1 MKQQTSMGLS
11 EWLMLILLSVL
22 WGGSF
27 FFMKVSLAELPTL
40 TIVFCRVAFAAIA
53 LGLILKI
60 IGLSLPVGFK
70 LWHAFFI
77 MGLINN
83 LLPFSLLVWGM
94 TEISSGLASIL
105 NATTPVFTILV
116 AHFMTSD
123 ERVSVNKII
132 GVLLGLV
139 GVAVLIGVDALSGFD
154 QSILAMLACLGASLS
169 YGLAATF
176 GRRFKSM
183 NVKPVSVAFGQVTA
197 SSLLL
202 LPVAL
207 FVDNPWTLAVPSLY
221 TWSSLLALG
230 VLSTALA
237 YVLYFQI
244 LSRAGATNIALV
256 TLLVPVSAI
265 FLGWLI
271 LKETLSMN
279 HMIGMSLIA
288 LGLLAIDG
296 RMLPGKRAAIDS

>member
-1 MKQQTSMGLS
+1 MTQQPSMGPV

-40 TIVFCRVAFAAIA
+40 TIVFSRVAFAAIT
-53 LGLILKI
+53 LGLVLKLM
-60 IGLSLPVGFK
+60 GQLLPRGFE
-70 LWHAFFI
+70 LWRAFFI

-94 TEISSGLASIL
+94 TELSSGLASIL
-105 NATTPVFTILV
+105 NATTPVFAILV
-116 AHFMTSD
+116 AHFATSD
-123 ERVSVNKII
+123 ERISTNKIV
-132 GVLLGLV
+132 GVILGLV
-139 GVAVLIGVDALSGFD
+139 GVAVLIGVDAVSGVS
-154 QSILAMLACLGASLS
+154 QSLLAMLACLGASLS
-169 YGLAATF
+169 YGLAATY
-176 GRRFKSM
+176 GRKFKAM
-183 NVKPVSVAFGQVTA
+183 QVKPVSVAFGQVTA

-207 FVDNPWTLAVPSLY
+207 VIDSPWILAIPSLY
-221 TWSSLLALG
+221 TWSSLIALG

-271 LKETLSMN
+271 LNETLELN
-279 HMIGMSLIA
+279 HIVGMSLIA

-296 RMLPGKRAAIDS
+296 RIIKRRNIAVS

>member
-1 MKQQTSMGLS
+1 MTLQKSMGLT

-40 TIVFCRVAFAAIA
+40 TIVFSRVALAACT
-53 LGLILKI
+53 LGLLLKI
-60 IGLSLPVGFK
+60 IGQPLPGGLK
-70 LWHAFFI
+70 LWRAFFL
-77 MGLINN
+77 MGFINN
-83 LLPFSLLVWGM
+83 LVPFSLLVWGM
-94 TEISSGLASIL
+94 TQISSGLASIL

-116 AHFMTSD
+116 AHFLTSD
-123 ERVSVNKII
+123 ERISFNKII
-132 GVLLGLV
+132 GVLLGLA
-139 GVAVLIGVDALSGFD
+139 GVAVLIGIDAMSGFD
-154 QSILAMLACLGASLS
+154 QAILAMLACLGASLS

-176 GRRFKSM
+176 GRQFKAM
-183 NVKPVSVAFGQVTA
+183 KVKPASVAFGQVTA
-197 SSLLL
+197 SSLM
-202 LPVAL
+202 L
-207 FVDNPWTLAVPSLY
+207 FPIVLVVDNPWTLALPSLH
-221 TWSSLLALG
+221 TGLSLLALG

-271 LKETLSMN
+271 LNETLQIN
-279 HMIGMSLIA
+279 HAVGMLLITF
-288 LGLLAIDG
+288 GLLAIDG
-296 RMLPGKRAAIDS
+296 RLLPRRRVIAS